1 MVKEASSCEENG
13 IDWVSGTGWSSP
25 QCRPAIAMPV
35 PSTLVLSFNVLPVP
49 STFFQCAAALSCYC
63 YVSTQLWYLSFNMM
77 WYCTQLP
84 FLPIA
89 ALVPSVLSIVGTLWQ
104 HLSMLPEERSKKGMR
119 HNWPLFRSTMLTSH
133 GSSLVKVTV
142 SSEIL
147 ARLFPMH

>member
-25 QCRPAIAMPV
+25 QWSCYCYASTKYQV
-35 PSTLVLSFNVLPVP
+35 PSTHYPR
-49 STFFQCAAALSCYC
+49 TFFQCAAALSCYC
-63 YVSTQLWYLSFNMM
+63 YVSTQQTLEPFW
-77 WYCTQLP
+77 LP

-89 ALVPSVLSIVGTLWQ
+89 VLVPSVLSIVGTLWQ
-104 HLSMLPEERSKKGMR
+104 HLLPDERSKKSMR

-142 SSEIL
+142 SAEIL